1 MERIQL
7 ISILVS
13 LSFLFFVAYLI
24 RKGRLREEYSFI
36 WIASTF
42 LLIIFSFWRNGLEV
56 MAHTFG
62 VYAPPNLIFTG
73 AIFAI
78 LVYLLH
84 LSLTVSKLHE
94 QNKTLSQELAL
105 LKEKL
110 EQLTK
115 KKDQQA

>member
-13 LSFLFFVAYLI
+13 LVFLVSVAYLI
-24 RKGRLREEYSFI
+24 RKSRLREEYSFI

-42 LLIIFSFWRNGLEV
+42 LLIVFSLWRNGLEV
-56 MAHTFG
+56 MAHAFG

-105 LKEKL
+105 LKEAN
-110 EQLTK
+110 ERQSRN
-115 KKDQQA
+115 